1 MLPVPIVLTAFGTT
15 TRARETYDFM
25 DGLIRAAFPG
35 RDLHWAFSSRM
46 VRDRLKDKKKSA
58 ARHPHEV
65 LRALADQGH
74 EWAVV
79 QSVHLLCGH
88 EFFRLLDEV
97 QTQPIRTSIGLPL
110 LSSREDYLHLARA
123 LGLPGDLPPGEALVL
138 VGHGTD
144 HPAWAAYP
152 ALESILRQAYGP
164 QIFVGVVEGSPSREE
179 VVRAVTAAG
188 VVKVRLI
195 PLMLV
200 AGTHFI
206 EDLCDGPDSWQAAFT
221 GAGLEVTVTPRGIGR
236 SEAVVD
242 IFIDHIREALDII
255 PGSDREAT
263 GLVDHEPQKTPA
275 PLGVPG
281 EAR

>member
-88 EFFRLLDEV
+88 EFFRLIDEV

-110 LSSREDYLHLARA
+110 LSSREDYLHLAGA
-123 LGLPGDLPPGEALVL
+123 LGLPENLPPARPWSWW
-138 VGHGTD
+138 GTA
-144 HPAWAAYP
+144 PTTPPGPPTLPWKASCARLTGRRFSSAWWKAP
-152 ALESILRQAYGP
+152 P
-164 QIFVGVVEGSPSREE
+164 P
-179 VVRAVTAAG
+179 
-188 VVKVRLI
+188 VKKW
-195 PLMLV
+195 
-200 AGTHFI
+200 
-206 EDLCDGPDSWQAAFT
+206 C
-221 GAGLEVTVTPRGIGR
+221 
-236 SEAVVD
+236 
-242 IFIDHIREALDII
+242 
-255 PGSDREAT
+255 
-263 GLVDHEPQKTPA
+263 A
-275 PLGVPG
+275 P
-281 EAR
+281 

>member
-1 MLPVPIVLTAFGTT
+1 M
-15 TRARETYDFM
+15 
-25 DGLIRAAFPG
+25 
-35 RDLHWAFSSRM
+35 
-46 VRDRLKDKKKSA
+46 
-58 ARHPHEV
+58 
-65 LRALADQGH
+65 
-74 EWAVV
+74 
-79 QSVHLLCGH
+79 
-88 EFFRLLDEV
+88 
-97 QTQPIRTSIGLPL
+97 
-110 LSSREDYLHLARA
+110 
-123 LGLPGDLPPGEALVL
+123 
-138 VGHGTD
+138 
-144 HPAWAAYP
+144 
-152 ALESILRQAYGP
+152 
-164 QIFVGVVEGSPSREE
+164 VEGSPSREE

-206 EDLCDGPDSWQAAFT
+206 EDLCDGGDSWQAAFT

-281 EAR
+281 EVR

>member
-1 MLPVPIVLTAFGTT
+1 MISWTASSGPPSPAATSSGPSPPGWCGT
-15 TRARETYDFM
+15 A
-25 DGLIRAAFPG
+25 
-35 RDLHWAFSSRM
+35 SRIK
-46 VRDRLKDKKKSA
+46 RNSQ

-88 EFFRLLDEV
+88 EFYRLIDEV

-110 LSSREDYLHLARA
+110 LSSREDYLRLARA

-152 ALESILRQAYGP
+152 ALESILRQVYGP

-206 EDLCDGPDSWQAAFT
+206 EDLCDGEDSWQAAFT
-221 GAGLEVTVTPRGIGR
+221 GAGLEVTVTPRGIGLQR
-236 SEAVVD
+236 GRGGH
-242 IFIDHIREALDII
+242 FHRPH
-255 PGSDREAT
+255 PGGPGHHP
-263 GLVDHEPQKTPA
+263 GL
-275 PLGVPG
+275 GPG
-281 EAR
+281 GHRACGP